1 MIQVEQVSMEFNL
14 NRGKVRS
21 LKEWLFAKVE
31 DEKKRKKER
40 FLALSNVTFSIEKG
54 EIFGVIGKNGAGKS
68 TLLKVLAG
76 IMKPTSGSVKTKGTI
91 APMIELGTGFDFE
104 LSPIENIY
112 LSGSILGYD
121 KKFLDEKIP
130 EILSFSEL
138 WDFKD
143 NPVKYF
149 SSGMVARLAF
159 SVSTLVVPDI
169 LIVDEILS
177 VGDIDFQKKSYQ
189 RMLELMGSGT
199 TVVYVSHNIESL
211 QNLCSRVFTAA
222 FFCSDSV
229 SQLLRVFKQRN
240 KRRNKCE

>member
-211 QNLCSRVFTAA
+211 QNLCSRVLWLEHGKIKQIGDAKEI
-222 FFCSDSV
+222 CSNY
-229 SQLLRVFKQRN
+229 QNN
-240 KRRNKCE
+240 KE

>member
-1 MIQVEQVSMEFNL
+1 MIWVEQVSMEFNL

-21 LKEWLFAKVE
+21 LKERLFAKVE
-31 DEKKRKKER
+31 EEKKRKER
-40 FLALSNVTFSIEKG
+40 FQALSEISFSVEKG

-76 IMKPTSGSVKTKGTI
+76 IMKPTSGSIKTEGTI

-112 LSGSILGYD
+112 LSGSILGYN

-177 VGDIDFQKKSYQ
+177 VGDMDFQKKSYQ

-199 TVVYVSHNIESL
+199 TVVYVSHDMESIR
-211 QNLCSRVFTAA
+211 NLCSRVLWLEHGKVKQIGNAKEV
-222 FFCSDSV
+222 CSNY
-229 SQLLRVFKQRN
+229 QNN
-240 KRRNKCE
+240 KKE

>member
-76 IMKPTSGSVKTKGTI
+76 IMKPTCGSVKTKGTI

-211 QNLCSRVFTAA
+211 QNLCSRVLWLEHGKMKQIGDAKEV
-222 FFCSDSV
+222 CSNY
-229 SQLLRVFKQRN
+229 KNN
-240 KRRNKCE
+240 KEE